1 MSKELLQKGL
11 LNEETKKQFRR
22 DIPGWKVGRLLRKS
36 LLNISGRKLRKRFA
50 KGLAAICTAVLAVT
64 QFGPMEAKAADDY
77 ETTYKVMIY
86 SGDKGTF
93 NGTGCVSGA
102 GEASLSGAD
111 TIVVSGLHYGDTI
124 SINVSSTNGAI
135 NLNPEDGGKY
145 QPTGT
150 RRSGRDNSEAFDKE
164 NMTSPSRIYTVTSD
178 RTFVVT
184 YGVPGKMVPYTV
196 SYVLAG
202 TTNPVPGS
210 KAQTFYGV
218 AGEKPVVSAPYFEG
232 YTPVYKAITGTLKRG
247 QENAWVFEYTRN
259 VEQTTTEPATP
270 QAPQQGEDQTGTTTT
285 PGTTDNEATGTTPG
299 TDNEGTGTNPETNE
313 EGTNE
318 GDTTALEEEET
329 PGGLLDLDDEEVP
342 AGNLNLSDSEKDN
355 KEDAAEASHF
365 PVFVGI
371 GIAAVI
377 LLLAL
382 IGVLIKRRKSL

>member
-1 MSKELLQKGL
+1 MSKWKTVQNGLLNVDGKIREPLQKSLRSIRSRALQKGL
-11 LNEETKKQFRR
+11 
-22 DIPGWKVGRLLRKS
+22 
-36 LLNISGRKLRKRFA
+36 A
-50 KGLAAICTAVLAVT
+50 KGVAAVCLAVLAVSQLGVLET
-64 QFGPMEAKAADDY
+64 RAADDY

-102 GEASLSGAD
+102 GEASLAGAD

-135 NLNPEDGGKY
+135 SLNPEDGGKY

-164 NMTSPSRIYTVTSD
+164 NTTSPSRIYTVTSD

-196 SYVLAG
+196 SYVLAD
-202 TTNPVPGS
+202 TTTPVPGS
-210 KAQTFYGV
+210 EAQTFYGV

-232 YTPVYKAITGTLKRG
+232 YTPVYKAITGTLRRG
-247 QENAWVFEYTRN
+247 QENTWVFEYTRN
-259 VEQTTTEPATP
+259 VEQTTTEPTTP
-270 QAPQQGEDQTGTTTT
+270 QTPQQGEDQTGTTAT
-285 PGTTDNEATGTTPG
+285 PGTATPGTNDNEGTGTAPG
-299 TDNEGTGTNPETNE
+299 TDNEGTGTEN

-318 GDTTALEEEET
+318 GGTTSIEDEET
-329 PGGLLDLDDEEVP
+329 PGGVLDLDDEEVP
-342 AGNLNLSDSEKDN
+342 TGNLDLSDSKKDN
-355 KEDAAEASHF
+355 KEDTAEANHF

-377 LLLAL
+377 LLLVL
-382 IGVLIKRRKSL
+382 IGLLIKRRKSL

>member
-1 MSKELLQKGL
+1 MSKEVLQKG
-11 LNEETKKQFRR
+11 
-22 DIPGWKVGRLLRKS
+22 RLDQRAGGQLRKG
-36 LLNISGRKLRKRFA
+36 LLKGAPGKGFA
-50 KGLAAICTAVLAVT
+50 KGFAAVCAVVLAVT
-64 QFGPMEAKAADDY
+64 QFGPMETKAADDY

-102 GEASLSGAD
+102 GKASLQGAD

-164 NMTSPSRIYTVTSD
+164 NTTSPSRIYTVTSD

-202 TTNPVPGS
+202 TANPVPGS
-210 KAQTFYGV
+210 EAQTFYGV

-232 YTPVYKAITGTLKRG
+232 YTPVYKAITGTLRRG

-259 VEQTTTEPATP
+259 VEQTTTEPVAP
-270 QAPQQGEDQTGTTTT
+270 QTPQQGENQTGTTT
-285 PGTTDNEATGTTPG
+285 PGTTGDGGTGTTPE
-299 TDNEGTGTNPETNE
+299 TNNEGTGTEN
-313 EGTNE
+313 EGTDE
-318 GDTTALEEEET
+318 GGTTTIEDEEV
-329 PGGLLDLDDEEVP
+329 PASLHDLDDEETP
-342 AGNLNLSDSEKDN
+342 MSNLDLSDSEKN
-355 KEDAAEASHF
+355 SKEGTAEASRL
-365 PVFVGI
+365 PVFVGV
-371 GIAAVI
+371 GGAAAI
-377 LLLAL
+377 LLLVL
-382 IGVLIKRRKSL
+382 IGLLIKKRKSL